1 MKEKNTFLIGEL
13 SKLFGVGVD
22 SIRYYEEVGIL
33 QPKRDPNNNY
43 RLYTVEDVRK
53 IVLIRELLNLN
64 FSTEQIKEFTM
75 NRSVDKTI
83 QLLEKELQIVNE
95 QILSLYETKTNLQ
108 NRLDTMRNLLN
119 NYEEEVIQVLDLE
132 ERACIMVTDDNLPD
146 IYVDYYVIKYMHR
159 HRNHIE
165 TIGACDCYTL
175 DLPGSNPESLY
186 YRTKNVFFY
195 APYLPEHECNYK
207 LPAGKY
213 LSITYRGP
221 LRKTKELLPKLLEY
235 AEQEHY
241 TILREP
247 IEFCHIDDYETN
259 NEEEY
264 LIEIQ
269 LPVEKG

>member
-33 QPKRDPNNNY
+33 QPKRNPNNNY

-75 NRSVDKTI
+75 NRSVDKTM

-119 NYEEEVIQVLDLE
+119 NYEEEVIHVLDLE

-207 LPAGKY
+207 LPAGRY

-221 LRKTKELLPKLLEY
+221 LKKTKELLPKLLEY

-241 TILREP
+241 TVLREP